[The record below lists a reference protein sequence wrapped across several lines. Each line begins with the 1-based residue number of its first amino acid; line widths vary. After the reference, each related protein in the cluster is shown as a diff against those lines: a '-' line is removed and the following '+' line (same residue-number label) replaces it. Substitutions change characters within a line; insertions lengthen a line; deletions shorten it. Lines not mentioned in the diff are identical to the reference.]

1 MEQIKIYGEDHNEFS
16 EQSMVV
22 ESSNYVDCIS
32 LVINGVSID
41 VKKNKLIKAI
51 EFID

>member
-1 MEQIKIYGEDHNEFS
+1 MEQAKIYGRDHTEYN
-16 EQSMVV
+16 EQSMIV
-22 ESSNYVDCIS
+22 ESSNYEDYIT
-32 LVINGVSID
+32 LVINDVSID